1 MYNAPWKFTPIVS
14 KAIVKFSLHSAKQ
27 IPTKHMAGNA
37 CARKIGYQIVDLYHQ
52 TTDTHILLVVIY
64 QISILGYLPTKV
76 AIFRT
81 HVLVKHF
88 FSYSL
93 SKTNRS

>member
-52 TTDTHILLVVIY
+52 TTDI
-64 QISILGYLPTKV
+64 G
-76 AIFRT
+76 IF
-81 HVLVKHF
+81 
-88 FSYSL
+88 
-93 SKTNRS
+93 